1 MFTYLQI
8 ILKKDQQLLKQL
20 LQSLNILISLSI
32 KFTFKIK

>member
-20 LQSLNILISLSI
+20 LQSLNILISISI

>member
-8 ILKKDQQLLKQL
+8 ILKKVQQLLKQL